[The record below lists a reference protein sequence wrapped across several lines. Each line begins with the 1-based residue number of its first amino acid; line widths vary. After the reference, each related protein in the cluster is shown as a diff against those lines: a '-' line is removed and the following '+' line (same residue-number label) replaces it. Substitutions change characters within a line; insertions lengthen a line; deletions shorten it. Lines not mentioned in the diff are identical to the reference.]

1 MFVGAEFA
9 QSLSDSELRAAVAEV
24 ERRARQQR
32 MEAWPDLREL
42 DANAQAIVQ
51 LRDQLASARAYRAE
65 LIERALQAGCG
76 RAAVADAARIT
87 VRRLDAIR
95 SSPPRRPS

>member
-1 MFVGAEFA
+1 MGAEFA
-9 QSLSDSELRAAVAEV
+9 RSLSDSELRAAVAEV

-32 MEAWPDLREL
+32 LETWPELRAL
-42 DANAQAIVQ
+42 DANALALQQ
-51 LRDQLASARAYRAE
+51 LQSQLASARAYRAE
-65 LIERALQAGCG
+65 LIEEALRAGCD

-95 SSPPRRPS
+95 STPPRTAD

>member
-1 MFVGAEFA
+1 MGDEFA
-9 QSLSDSELRAAVAEV
+9 RSLSDSELRAAVAEV

-32 MEAWPDLREL
+32 LETWPELRAL

-51 LRDQLASARAYRAE
+51 LQDQLVSARAFRAD
-65 LIERALQAGCG
+65 LIEEALQAGCG
-76 RAAVADAARIT
+76 RAAVADAAHIT

-95 SSPPRRPS
+95 SKPAK

>member
-1 MFVGAEFA
+1 MGAEFA
-9 QSLSDSELRAAVAEV
+9 RSLSDSELRAAVAEV

-32 MEAWPDLREL
+32 LETWPELRAL

-51 LRDQLASARAYRAE
+51 LQSQLDGARAYRAE
-65 LIERALQAGCG
+65 LIEKALEAGCG

-87 VRRLDAIR
+87 VRRLDAVR
-95 SSPPRRPS
+95 SKPPKPAN